1 LNMWTVPKSVRIR
14 SMSKNVGF
22 GSLVDKVG
30 GCICIWWCMKSLG
43 TTFKCL
49 EQAMYLSCAN
59 LPFGSRFD
67 LHYLS
72 FVGYSCGRLSQHLR
86 CRIWILKSKPFSSGI
101 RVTRLWPHSSKC
113 SSVGKLDHLLSL
125 SS

>member
-1 LNMWTVPKSVRIR
+1 MWTIPKSVRKR

-22 GSLVDKVG
+22 GSLVDKG
-30 GCICIWWCMKSLG
+30 GVYMHMVMYEVLG
-43 TTFKCL
+43 DHFKCL

-67 LHYLS
+67 SHYLS

-86 CRIWILKSKPFSSGI
+86 CRI
-101 RVTRLWPHSSKC
+101 
-113 SSVGKLDHLLSL
+113 
-125 SS
+125 